1 MVIIIEG
8 NKVELETYNDEEI
21 IRLVNELVTKGLS
34 KKDAIEFVSNV
45 TKVRKNHIKD
55 II

>member
-1 MVIIIEG
+1 MIIEG
-8 NKVELETYNDEEI
+8 NKANQENYNDEEI
-21 IRLVNELVTKGLS
+21 IKLVNELVAKGLS